1 VNIFQKALVNIA
13 RKALGFPVWTGGSTD
28 VLPGGW
34 GSLEYGNTGYPQAS
48 GIAAVY
54 GCWRVLCQTIG
65 SVPWRIYKTDKSGTR
80 IKAEDHPLYSIL
92 HDSPNAYMTS
102 MEFREALILGFCSTG
117 NGYAERVT
125 LGGRLVG
132 LSPLRADRVIPL
144 MKNGN
149 YGVIPGPGLIYRY
162 TSLVGDVRDYL
173 PGEIIHLKN
182 FSLDGIRGIS
192 PLAVHAIQHS
202 MYTDAYATNFM
213 RNQGRPSG
221 VLESKKP
228 RPKDP
233 DFNDRLSADW
243 KKLYGGDNAGSTA
256 VLWDE
261 MTYKAISI
269 SPNDAQYIETKKLNA
284 LDICG
289 IYGVPGNMIGQTD
302 KSATYA
308 SAEQFQI
315 DFVRHTVRPLAV
327 RLEQVINKALFA
339 KEPGVYCELDLDDL
353 LRGDSKTQAEYLR
366 SLVDGGV
373 MTRNEARHTLNLPER
388 PEADQLTVRSYEI
401 DLNALPKL
409 SQAAT
414 PAMSQNDVR
423 KEAPAPLES
432 GFHMHVNQDVL
443 PRPAM
448 KKKGRARRN
457 SDGSMSFE
465 IEEIEDPA
473 KAAPADSL
481 TVLPLKPAR
490 QKGRVKRMPD
500 GTMSFESEDN

>member
-1 VNIFQKALVNIA
+1 MNNFQKAIVNFA
-13 RKALGFPVWTGGSTD
+13 RKALGFPIWTGGTTD
-28 VLPGGW
+28 ILPGGW
-34 GSLEYGNTGYPQAS
+34 GSLEYGNANYPQAA

-65 SVPWRIYKTDKSGTR
+65 SVPFEIYREDKAGTR
-80 IKAEDHPLYSIL
+80 HKATDHPMYAIL

-102 MEFREALILGFCSTG
+102 MEFREALVLGFCSTG
-117 NGYAERVT
+117 NGYAERVM
-125 LGGRLVG
+125 LGGRVVG
-132 LSPLRADRVIPL
+132 LSPLRADRVVPL

-149 YGVIPGPGLIYRY
+149 FGLIPAPGLIYRY
-162 TSLVGDVRDYL
+162 TSMVGDVRDYQ

-192 PLAVHAIQHS
+192 PLSAHAIQHS

-261 MTYKAISI
+261 MTYKPISI
-269 SPNDAQYIETKKLNA
+269 SPNDAQYIETKKLNSA
-284 LDICG
+284 DIAA
-289 IYGVPGNMIGQTD
+289 IYGVPLNMLGQTD

-315 DFVRHTVRPLAV
+315 DFIRHTIRPLAV
-327 RLEQVINKALFA
+327 RVEQVFNKAFFA
-339 KEPGVYCELDLDDL
+339 TEPGVFCELNLEGL

-373 MTRNEARHTLNLPER
+373 MTRNEARWQLNLPAR

-409 SQAAT
+409 SQDAQ
-414 PAMSQNDVR
+414 PGLSQNDIR
-423 KEAPAPLES
+423 KSAPAPSES
-432 GFHMHVNQDVL
+432 GVHVYLNNEQKEAQAPAEQQPIQVHMEQTVL
-443 PRPAM
+443 PQKPM
-448 KKKGRARRN
+448 KKIGRTKRLP
-457 SDGSMSFE
+457 DGTMTFE
-465 IEEIEDPA
+465 IEE
-473 KAAPADSL
+473 KN
-481 TVLPLKPAR
+481 
-490 QKGRVKRMPD
+490 D
-500 GTMSFESEDN
+500 GT